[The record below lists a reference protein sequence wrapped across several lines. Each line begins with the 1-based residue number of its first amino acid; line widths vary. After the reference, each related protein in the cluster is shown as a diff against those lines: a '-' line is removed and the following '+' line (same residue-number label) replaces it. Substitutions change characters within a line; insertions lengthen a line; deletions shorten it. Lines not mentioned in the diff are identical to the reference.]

1 MTTVFHIFNKHVPIK
16 RKHIRGNEAPFM
28 TKDL

>member
-1 MTTVFHIFNKHVPIK
+1 MTTVFHIFNKQVPIK